1 MENFLNRRMFATP
14 IRAAEGVYVPTIEDI
29 LQFYQG
35 EFDANGQPIN
45 QEALAQAAEL
55 ATIIGTP
62 ANKDNSQ
69 FILDD
74 AMAEKYKALGANVIP
89 DGVGGQKFGDT
100 FPNMTNAPSL
110 NELYSGANTEEEK
123 INLANISTDGVKI
136 DDGLTVFNA
145 DNLSPEMQTNLDAL
159 NQKEAAT
166 LKMQEE
172 TNNLN
177 NQRQL
182 ELNSANAPATVARDL
197 TTEDEYA
204 QRQLDI
210 ANQKELFEGL
220 QKSGIKNLAGDT
232 TQPITGDANI
242 ELIKR
247 NILRGTNIVEQDK
260 DDPIYGNLSAVDRM
274 KIDDAIS
281 DKKKEDLDLTYSGE
295 DGIRNFIDAAGS
307 SAEAAIMIWNDI
319 SNATGRIAEGADE
332 LLEGWKKAFSKGFSD
347 EQKENLDKQL
357 DYLKSKNEDG
367 EKDLGVG
374 APVFGVDMETLKKGG
389 ENIKEWYK
397 DTIFPE
403 VFTNVQNLFGAKE
416 LGDGTLSADQ
426 QTGTVAATVD
436 PRKQSG
442 LSEEQDK
449 EIDLADRPPSIVED
463 VSFKTKVDETKN
475 KVIETVEEIK
485 ETVIEKFPEI
495 KDKVTEK
502 IEVLKEKLKNG
513 DITKESFFEKINEIR
528 DVTIDKVTDL
538 NSGDKVTAI
547 EFLTDL
553 FEDVKKS
560 TTDLFTKK
568 EVPNELDNITAGV
581 SEGGDKK
588 IDVAGRADV
597 ETPIKKE
604 EVAEID
610 KTITDNK
617 EVVTNNNEGAGTVAA
632 NESAG
637 TGSGSSAFTTT
648 TGSGTSSGDLNVQNM
663 IAETA
668 KQTGYNFKGLDDSKD
683 DLALKT
689 MMYGIE
695 LFMTPGKFSEAV
707 GSVAKKALTN
717 EINQRYKTKAAQSK
731 FRGEL
736 FKTILAGKMDI
747 AKEMAKLSG
756 KKPDYS
762 SGYSFPKGSV
772 DRSVG
777 SWIKNNMGMDIQI
790 DYPDGIP
797 KDPKGIVA
805 YNFVQEF
812 KNQVQEIADVRK
824 AEGGKPSLN
833 EELLQEAYNNISGD
847 YKANKAELNAVN
859 KIWNYVTGKSE
870 EEIEQQ
876 KIEGGSLTIDRRKSQ
891 SKDIP
896 TTGVMTDAMIAT
908 VMKDNKQITSKAQAI
923 EILKQ
928 TEELK
933 NWDFSQVE

>member
-89 DGVGGQKFGDT
+89 DGVGAQKFGDT
-100 FPNMTNAPSL
+100 FPDMTNAPSL

-145 DNLSPEMQTNLDAL
+145 ANLSPEMQTDLDAL
-159 NQKEAAT
+159 NQKEAAAI
-166 LKMQEE
+166 KMQEE

-177 NQRQL
+177 NQRLL

-260 DDPIYGNLSAVDRM
+260 DDPVYGNLSAVDRM

-295 DGIRNFIDAAGS
+295 KGIQNFIDAAGGS
-307 SAEAAIMIWNDI
+307 VETAIMIWNDI
-319 SNATGRIAEGADE
+319 SNATGRVAEGADE

-367 EKDLGVG
+367 EKSLGAG

-389 ENIKEWYK
+389 ENIKNWYK
-397 DTIFPE
+397 GTIFPE
-403 VFTNVQNLFGAKE
+403 AIEGGLNIAQNIFGASD
-416 LGDGTLSADQ
+416 LGDGTLPAELQPKPLTTEEEYLKASGAD
-426 QTGTVAATVD
+426 
-436 PRKQSG
+436 
-442 LSEEQDK
+442 LST
-449 EIDLADRPPSIVED
+449 DL
-463 VSFKTKVDETKN
+463 SFKTKVDETKN

-513 DITKESFFEKINEIR
+513 NITKESFFEKINEIR

-553 FEDVKKS
+553 FEDVKKF
-560 TTDLFTKK
+560 TTDFFTKK

-581 SEGGDKK
+581 SAEGDKK
-588 IDVAGRADV
+588 IDLAGRADV

-610 KTITDNK
+610 QTITDGN

-648 TGSGTSSGDLNVQNM
+648 TGSGTSSGDLNIQDM
-663 IAETA
+663 ITA
-668 KQTGYNFKGLDDSKD
+668 TAAQTGYNFKGLDDSKD

-797 KDPKGIVA
+797 EDPKGFVA

-812 KNQVQEIADVRK
+812 KNQVQEIANVRK
-824 AEGGKPSLN
+824 AEGGNPSLN

-928 TEELK
+928 SPELK
-933 NWDFSQVE
+933 NWDYSQVE

>member
-55 ATIIGTP
+55 ATIVGTP

-69 FILDD
+69 FALDPI
-74 AMAEKYKALGANVIP
+74 MAEKYKALGANVIP
-89 DGVGGQKFGDT
+89 DDIGGQIFGGRINEGTGVLPTQTEIDASGI
-100 FPNMTNAPSL
+100 FGNPSNVATE
-110 NELYSGANTEEEK
+110 NEN
-123 INLANISTDGVKI
+123 INLNNISTKGVKI
-136 DDGLTVFNA
+136 NDGLTVFDA
-145 DNLSPEMQTNLDAL
+145 DNLPVDLQDKTDAMNQSEADAL
-159 NQKEAAT
+159 R
-166 LKMQEE
+166 MQEE

-177 NQRQL
+177 NQRLL
-182 ELNSANAPATVARDL
+182 ELNSANNPATVARDRD
-197 TTEDEYA
+197 TEDDYA

-210 ANQKELFEGL
+210 ANQKELFESL
-220 QKSGIKNLAGDT
+220 QGTKVKNLAGDME
-232 TQPITGDANI
+232 QDLSGDEIVEN
-242 ELIKR
+242 IKR
-247 NILRGTNIVEQDK
+247 NILSGTNIVEQNKK
-260 DDPIYGNLSAVDRM
+260 DPVYSSLSSVNKM
-274 KIDDAIS
+274 KVDDAIS
-281 DKKKEDLDLTYSGE
+281 NKKQEDLDLTYGGE
-295 DGIRNFIDAAGS
+295 QGMQNFIDAAGG
-307 SAEAAIMIWNDI
+307 SAETAIMIWNDMV
-319 SNATGRIAEGADE
+319 NASGRVSESANE
-332 LLEGWKKAFSKGFSD
+332 LLDGWKKAFSKGFSD
-347 EQKENLDKQL
+347 DQKESLDDQL
-357 DYLKSKNEDG
+357 EYLKSKEQTSVTEIMGVPLEDIESG
-367 EKDLGVG
+367 SGKIKEFYEGSIFPDMVEGGLDIFKNIWGAKDLGDG
-374 APVFGVDMETLKKGG
+374 ELPLDLQPKPLTTEEEYLKASGVD
-389 ENIKEWYK
+389 
-397 DTIFPE
+397 
-403 VFTNVQNLFGAKE
+403 
-416 LGDGTLSADQ
+416 LSAD
-426 QTGTVAATVD
+426 
-436 PRKQSG
+436 
-442 LSEEQDK
+442 L
-449 EIDLADRPPSIVED
+449 
-463 VSFKTKVDETKN
+463 SFKTKVDEGKN

-528 DVTIDKVTDL
+528 DITIDKVTDL
-538 NSGDKVTAI
+538 NVKEKV
-547 EFLTDL
+547 TDL

-568 EVPNELDNITAGV
+568 EVPIESDTITSGT
-581 SEGGDKK
+581 SESEDKK
-588 IDVAGRADV
+588 IDVAGRADL
-597 ETPIKKE
+597 ETPIKE
-604 EVAEID
+604 TEVAEID
-610 KTITDNK
+610 KTITDGN
-617 EVVTNNNEGAGTVAA
+617 EVVTSNNEEAGNVAA
-632 NESAG
+632 NESTG
-637 TGSGSSAFTTT
+637 TGSSGTGSSAFTTT
-648 TGSGTSSGDLNVQNM
+648 TGTGTSSGDLNIQDM
-663 IAETA
+663 ITA
-668 KQTGYNFKGLDDSKD
+668 TAAQTGYNFKGLDDSKD

-797 KDPKGIVA
+797 EDPKGLVA

-812 KNQVQEIADVRK
+812 KNEVQEIANVRK
-824 AEGGKPSLN
+824 AKGGNPSLN

-859 KIWNYVTGKSE
+859 KIWNLLTGKSE
-870 EEIEQQ
+870 DEIEKQ
-876 KIEGGSLTIDRRKSQ
+876 KIKGGSLTIDRKSRAD
-891 SKDIP
+891 DIP
-896 TTGVMTDAMIAT
+896 TTGVMTDAMITT
-908 VMKDNKQITSKAQAI
+908 VMKNNKQITSKEEAI

-928 TEELK
+928 SPELK
-933 NWDFSQVE
+933 NWDYSQVE

>member
-55 ATIIGTP
+55 ATIVGTP

-89 DGVGGQKFGDT
+89 DGVGAQKFGDT
-100 FPNMTNAPSL
+100 FPDMTNAPSL

-145 DNLSPEMQTNLDAL
+145 ANLSPEMQTDLDAL
-159 NQKEAAT
+159 NQKEAAAI
-166 LKMQEE
+166 KMQEE

-177 NQRQL
+177 NQRLL

-260 DDPIYGNLSAVDRM
+260 DDPVYGNLSAVDRM

-295 DGIRNFIDAAGS
+295 KGIQNFIDAAGGS
-307 SAEAAIMIWNDI
+307 VETAIMIWNDI
-319 SNATGRIAEGADE
+319 SNATGRVAEGADE

-367 EKDLGVG
+367 EKSLGAG

-389 ENIKEWYK
+389 ENIKNWYK
-397 DTIFPE
+397 GTIFPE
-403 VFTNVQNLFGAKE
+403 AIEGGLNIAQNIFGASD
-416 LGDGTLSADQ
+416 LGDGTLPAELQPKPLTTEEEYLKASGAD
-426 QTGTVAATVD
+426 
-436 PRKQSG
+436 
-442 LSEEQDK
+442 LST
-449 EIDLADRPPSIVED
+449 DL
-463 VSFKTKVDETKN
+463 SFKTKVDETKN

-513 DITKESFFEKINEIR
+513 NITKESFFEKINEIR

-553 FEDVKKS
+553 FEDVKKF
-560 TTDLFTKK
+560 TTDFFTKK

-581 SEGGDKK
+581 SAEGDKK
-588 IDVAGRADV
+588 IDLAGRADV

-610 KTITDNK
+610 QTITDGN

-648 TGSGTSSGDLNVQNM
+648 TGSGTSSGDLNIQDM
-663 IAETA
+663 ITA
-668 KQTGYNFKGLDDSKD
+668 TAAQTGYNFKGLDDSKD

-797 KDPKGIVA
+797 EDPKGFVA

-812 KNQVQEIADVRK
+812 KNQVQEIANVRK
-824 AEGGKPSLN
+824 AEGGNPSLN

-928 TEELK
+928 SPELK
-933 NWDFSQVE
+933 NWDYSQVE